1 MLNINTSQPVS
12 WSTAP
17 PPSAAP
23 VAAVP
28 PVGAVQAAARDGQ
41 SDPSGRHGQG
51 QGRSQ
56 AGLAEGSGRSPERSN
71 RGVQAAPLL
80 PRERSGRDES
90 GSPAAQ
96 AEEARAQAE
105 RLEDEAQQAR
115 EQAERKLQLQEV
127 LASVW
132 KASAAV
138 VDVVLGRES
147 GSGAPGEAAASPASR
162 DITATS
168 RRPAANDEAQGDLPG
183 IDPIPA
189 ALRRDP
195 TPEAYTEQ
203 GTSSWA
209 PLEAGSLL
217 SRRV

>member
-17 PPSAAP
+17 PTSLAP

-28 PVGAVQAAARDGQ
+28 AVGAVQAAARDGQ
-41 SDPSGRHGQG
+41 SDASGRHGQG

-56 AGLAEGSGRSPERSN
+56 AGLGEGSGRSAERST
-71 RGVQAAPLL
+71 RGLQAAPLL

-90 GSPAAQ
+90 GTPAAQ
-96 AEEARAQAE
+96 VEEARAQAE
-105 RLEDEAQQAR
+105 RLEEEEQQAR

-147 GSGAPGEAAASPASR
+147 GPASTGEVAAVPGSKE
-162 DITATS
+162 ISATG
-168 RRPAANDEAQGDLPG
+168 RRPAANDEAQVDLPG
-183 IDPIPA
+183 IDPVPA

-203 GTSSWA
+203 GASSWA
-209 PLEAGSLL
+209 PLETGSLL

>member
-17 PPSAAP
+17 PPSAVP

-28 PVGAVQAAARDGQ
+28 AVGAVQAAARDGQ

-56 AGLAEGSGRSPERSN
+56 AGLGDGLGRSAERGS
-71 RGVQAAPLL
+71 RGLQAAPLL
-80 PRERSGRDES
+80 PREKSGRDES

-96 AEEARAQAE
+96 AEEARVQAE
-105 RLEDEAQQAR
+105 RLEEEEQQAR

-147 GSGAPGEAAASPASR
+147 EPASAGEVAGVAASKEIA
-162 DITATS
+162 ATS
-168 RRPAANDEAQGDLPG
+168 RRPAANDEAQVELPG

-195 TPEAYTEQ
+195 TPA
-203 GTSSWA
+203 A
-209 PLEAGSLL
+209 
-217 SRRV
+217 